1 MTEERGEMAGL
12 SKSARGEDA
21 ELLRK
26 IAAIPRN
33 GAAVDSAA
41 VTEIV
46 EAVVASLS
54 GDMSVADLKLYHQLE
69 QLARHIQSAKRE
81 IAAIRP
87 HDITA
92 RIPAAT
98 DELDAVVGHT
108 AEATGVIL
116 DAAETIEKL
125 APSMSGDAA
134 AAAANAVNRIYEACG
149 FQDITGQRITK
160 VVKTLKYIE
169 EKIDA
174 MLAAFGDSIADAPAP
189 EPPAEPE
196 DENTRLMHGPQL
208 PQEANKQA
216 EIDAIMAEF
225 DRQ

>member
-1 MTEERGEMAGL
+1 MEGGGVSMRR
-12 SKSARGEDA
+12 RGEDA
-21 ELLRK
+21 DLLHK
-26 IAAIPRN
+26 IAAISPRG
-33 GAAVDSAA
+33 GATIDAA
-41 VTEIV
+41 AITSVV

-54 GDMSVADLKLYHQLE
+54 GDMSVADLRLYHELE
-69 QLARHIQSAKRE
+69 QLAHYIQTAKRE

-87 HDITA
+87 HDISQ

-108 AEATGVIL
+108 AEATGTIL
-116 DAAETIEKL
+116 DAAETMEKL
-125 APSMSGDAA
+125 APSLPGDSGAA
-134 AAAANAVNRIYEACG
+134 VANAVTRIYEACN
-149 FQDITGQRITK
+149 FQDVTGQRITK

-174 MLAAFGDSIADAPAP
+174 LLGAFGDGIADMEVPAP
-189 EPPAEPE
+189 EPEPL
-196 DENTRLMHGPQL
+196 DENARLMHGPQL

-216 EIDAIMAEF
+216 EIDAILAEF